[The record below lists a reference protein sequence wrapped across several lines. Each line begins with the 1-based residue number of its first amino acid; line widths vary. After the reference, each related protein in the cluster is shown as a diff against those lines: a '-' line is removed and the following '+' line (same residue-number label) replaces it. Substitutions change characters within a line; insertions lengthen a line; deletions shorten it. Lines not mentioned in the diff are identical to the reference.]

1 MQQPLVIPKLF
12 RKNNSHK
19 NPGLSCSR
27 LPVQGQEYLSLS
39 FFYNPLSFSISFLR
53 LLSHT
58 HTHPPPPHRH
68 HLFFLS
74 LNLINSFSSYQDGIR
89 QKRLF
94 GHWKVSCKCVRFSL
108 CCWRN
113 ADTNSLSPCVFKS
126 TVTLLLLIPL
136 RDDSMFT
143 NRTRWEHTYCAVR
156 VKVD

>member
-39 FFYNPLSFSISFLR
+39 FFFIILSVFLFPSYSSPL
-53 LLSHT
+53 T
-58 HTHPPPPHRH
+58 QPPPPP
-68 HLFFLS
+68 FFLS

-94 GHWKVSCKCVRFSL
+94 GHWKVSCKRVWFPL

-126 TVTLLLLIPL
+126 TVTLLHLIPWQ
-136 RDDSMFT
+136 DNSVFT
-143 NRTRWEHTYCAVR
+143 NWTRCETHILFGPS
-156 VKVD
+156 KGGLSL

>member
-39 FFYNPLSFSISFLR
+39 FFFIILSVFLFPSYGSS
-53 LLSHT
+53 LT
-58 HTHPPPPHRH
+58 QPPPPPHPQQP
-68 HLFFLS
+68 FFLS
-74 LNLINSFSSYQDGIR
+74 LNLINSFSSYRDGIR

-94 GHWKVSCKCVRFSL
+94 GHWKVSCKRVWFSL

-126 TVTLLLLIPL
+126 TVTLLHLIPL
-136 RDDSMFT
+136 CDDSVFT
-143 NRTRWEHTYCAVR
+143 NWTRREHTYCAV
-156 VKVD
+156 